1 MEDTIMEWEKS
12 ASKFMRAKMIQSYIA
27 LIALVLMYLSL
38 VVATGYE
45 NRLQVVR
52 IGILVLAFMMCLM
65 AAKVIRKMGKEYEV
79 ALKDILKHSYDKKCY
94 GIDEVMSMYGIPE
107 YIDTDKASG
116 YAEVFIT
123 SNGVLAGLRYV
134 DKDEAYLLQRQY
146 GQIKKEQNIELL
158 NYTFKKEE

>member
-1 MEDTIMEWEKS
+1 MEDTEMEWEKS
-12 ASKFMRAKMIQSYIA
+12 ASKFMRTKMIQSYMA
-27 LIALVLMYLSL
+27 LMALVLMYLSL

-52 IGILVLAFMMCLM
+52 IGILVIAFVFCLM
-65 AAKVIRKMGKEYEV
+65 MAKVIRNMGKEYEI
-79 ALKDILKHSYDKKCY
+79 ALKDVLKHSYDKKCY
-94 GIDEVMSMYGIPE
+94 DIDEIMCRYGIPE
-107 YIDTDKASG
+107 YIETDKASG

-146 GQIKKEQNIELL
+146 GQIKKEKDLELL